1 MVSVPN
7 RAPVHLRAG
16 LLSGPIITAVAYF
29 LSARL
34 GDSLAFPSAPVSA
47 LWAPNAIVLAALLLA
62 RRDQWWLYLFA
73 IFCFHLLAQLPE
85 YPISQ
90 VLIQYLVNVGEALI
104 GALALQRF
112 CEEPL
117 RFDRVRTS
125 VVLIVFGGIISPVVT
140 SVAMAGAF
148 SFADIRGEFLI
159 TVLVRT
165 LTNTFA
171 IVTLVPLIVH
181 GVIHLQGI
189 RHRISYRRIAEGFL
203 LVISLAFICYVVFV
217 LPLQGPLRSPAFLY
231 APLPLLAWGAM
242 RFGVTGACGAALV
255 LGGISTWG
263 ALNGRGPFI
272 AQDPVESALTVIA
285 FNSVAAAALVLFAA
299 LIQDWKLRRMKA
311 ESLHAAVLASLHDQ
325 IAILDSTGR
334 IVEINESWRRAV
346 DSAPGLRFDRA
357 LPGVNLVD
365 ACARAA
371 ERGDRAAAEQ
381 LAALRAVL
389 GGTEVRRQFE
399 CAGSEGDNPT
409 WIEVSV
415 EKLRRGEGGVV
426 VTRTD
431 VTARKQAEL
440 EARNQRLQLT
450 HLGRAA
456 ILGQLSGA
464 FAHELKQPLT
474 SILGNAEAALRMLAR
489 GSNDP
494 AELREILIDIVQDD
508 ERAAQV
514 IQRLRSLLDK
524 GDTVR
529 QPVDL
534 NQVIQE
540 VLELARSELITRN
553 VSVTTDFDRSAPIVH
568 ADRVQMQQV
577 ILNLLMNACE
587 AMTNVPA
594 AQRKIMVRTRFDRT
608 GSFVEASVTDT
619 GCGIPPADLER
630 IFQPFVTTKGQGM
643 GLGLAIC
650 RSVAQAHGGR
660 LWAESTPGDGA
671 TFYLRI
677 PTEGENS

>member
-1 MVSVPN
+1 
-7 RAPVHLRAG
+7 
-16 LLSGPIITAVAYF
+16 
-29 LSARL
+29 
-34 GDSLAFPSAPVSA
+34 
-47 LWAPNAIVLAALLLA
+47 
-62 RRDQWWLYLFA
+62 
-73 IFCFHLLAQLPE
+73 
-85 YPISQ
+85 
-90 VLIQYLVNVGEALI
+90 
-104 GALALQRF
+104 
-112 CEEPL
+112 
-117 RFDRVRTS
+117 
-125 VVLIVFGGIISPVVT
+125 
-140 SVAMAGAF
+140 
-148 SFADIRGEFLI
+148 
-159 TVLVRT
+159 
-165 LTNTFA
+165 
-171 IVTLVPLIVH
+171 
-181 GVIHLQGI
+181 
-189 RHRISYRRIAEGFL
+189 
-203 LVISLAFICYVVFV
+203 
-217 LPLQGPLRSPAFLY
+217 
-231 APLPLLAWGAM
+231 
-242 RFGVTGACGAALV
+242 
-255 LGGISTWG
+255 
-263 ALNGRGPFI
+263 
-272 AQDPVESALTVIA
+272 
-285 FNSVAAAALVLFAA
+285 
-299 LIQDWKLRRMKA
+299 
-311 ESLHAAVLASLHDQ
+311 LHAAVLASLHDQ

-346 DSAPGLRFDRA
+346 ESAPGPRFDRA

-381 LAALRAVL
+381 LDALRAVL

-399 CAGSEGDNPT
+399 CAGPEGDSPT

-553 VSVTTDFDRSAPIVH
+553 VSVTTDFDRSAPIVQ

-594 AQRKIMVRTRFDRT
+594 AQRKIMVRTRYDRT

-660 LWAESTPGDGA
+660 LWAESTPGAGA
-671 TFYLRI
+671 TFHLRI
-677 PTEGENS
+677 PTEGEIS